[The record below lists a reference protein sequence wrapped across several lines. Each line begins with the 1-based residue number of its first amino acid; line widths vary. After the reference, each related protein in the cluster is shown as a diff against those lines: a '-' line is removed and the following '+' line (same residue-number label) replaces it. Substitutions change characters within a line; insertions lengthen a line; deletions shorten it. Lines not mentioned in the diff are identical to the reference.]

1 MLLTYN
7 SKLLFQANDVTR
19 EGVFKHHT
27 DKTDVTWFS
36 PKWNCW
42 GGMQYYG
49 SQGGD
54 AIKLGI
60 AYNFRMNGAW
70 CDAHGY
76 KEENYFICERSK
88 EGKYIKDISVPN
100 DLNDL

>member
-1 MLLTYN
+1 MIHSKIYGSGRMVDIFIVFTHTYN
-7 SKLLFQANDVTR
+7 LFQANDVTR

-27 DKTDVTWFS
+27 DGTDVTWFS

-88 EGKYIKDISVPN
+88 E
-100 DLNDL
+100 